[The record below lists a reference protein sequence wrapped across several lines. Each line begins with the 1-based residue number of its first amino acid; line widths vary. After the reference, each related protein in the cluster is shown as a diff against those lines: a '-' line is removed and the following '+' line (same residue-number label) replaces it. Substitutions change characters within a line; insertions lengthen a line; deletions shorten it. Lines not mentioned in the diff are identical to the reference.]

1 MELQLDIRKQNI
13 LIIIILANLLLMEVQ
28 FMSEFLNKFAQLD
41 PLAPEVLKIF
51 LYSSITYFVIS
62 LWAAISEE
70 ESFRDIISV
79 FLFVYIFIVAPICVL
94 NFILWIILGAIK
106 YLITIT
112 ILVGILLFWTL
123 WRES

>member
-28 FMSEFLNKFAQLD
+28 FMPEFLNKFAQLD
-41 PLAPEVLKIF
+41 PLAPEVIKLF
-51 LYSSITYFVIS
+51 LYLSAMYFSIS
-62 LWAAISEE
+62 LWAAITEKQY
-70 ESFRDIISV
+70 FREMITA
-79 FLFVYIFIVAPICVL
+79 FLLVYGFLIAPICML

>member
-1 MELQLDIRKQNI
+1 
-13 LIIIILANLLLMEVQ
+13 
-28 FMSEFLNKFAQLD
+28 MSEFLNKFAQLD

-62 LWAAISEE
+62 LWAAMSEKQY
-70 ESFRDIISV
+70 FREMITA
-79 FLFVYIFIVAPICVL
+79 FLLVYGFLVAPICIL
-94 NFILWIILGAIK
+94 NFILWIILGGTK

>member
-28 FMSEFLNKFAQLD
+28 FMSEFLNNFAQLD
-41 PLAPEVLKIF
+41 PLAPEVIKIF

-70 ESFRDIISV
+70 QSFRDIISV

>member
-70 ESFRDIISV
+70 QSFREMITAFILV
-79 FLFVYIFIVAPICVL
+79 YGFLVAPICIL
-94 NFILWIILGAIK
+94 NFILWIILGGTK
-106 YLITIT
+106 YLVFMTIFF
-112 ILVGILLFWTL
+112 GILSFWIF

>member
-1 MELQLDIRKQNI
+1 
-13 LIIIILANLLLMEVQ
+13 
-28 FMSEFLNKFAQLD
+28 MSEFLNKFAQLD

-70 ESFRDIISV
+70 QSFRDIISV